1 MSRKKN
7 GMAYNIKFMGY
18 ILLLTA
24 FASFIGK
31 RLILEGLL
39 AIVMVY

>member
-1 MSRKKN
+1 
-7 GMAYNIKFMGY
+7 
-18 ILLLTA
+18 LLLTA